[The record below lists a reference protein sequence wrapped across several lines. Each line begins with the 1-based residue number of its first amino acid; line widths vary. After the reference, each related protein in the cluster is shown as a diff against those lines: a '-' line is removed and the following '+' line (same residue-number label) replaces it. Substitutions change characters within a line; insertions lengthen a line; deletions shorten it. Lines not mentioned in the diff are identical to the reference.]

1 MSLLKKI
8 KVDELELGMYFCG
21 FEAAWLDHPFWKNRF
36 LLKDTAHLQ
45 QARASGI
52 VYCWIDVKQG
62 KDVTV
67 AEVDESEA
75 ESIEPESAA
84 AIESEKTEAPPAL
97 RDELPAVVGADPF
110 FEELEQAQ
118 RLCENAKDTTKAM
131 FADIRMGRVI
141 DMDRCMDLVDQVTA
155 SILRNSAAMT
165 SIVRLKLADDYT
177 YMHSV
182 AVCTLMVALGRTI
195 GMDEAACKEAG
206 LAGLLHDVGKA
217 FIPVPILHKPGG
229 LSPAEIDIVRRHPV
243 LGYNHLIKN
252 SNIPQFAIEV
262 CLHHHEKIN
271 GTGYPDGLSGAGI
284 SLLSRM
290 AAICDVYD
298 AVTSDRPYKKGWDPA
313 ESLTAMSSWSGHF
326 DKTLLS
332 AFVKTLGIYPIG
344 SLLKMESGRLG
355 LVIRQ
360 SAAGLTKPVV
370 KAFRYDS
377 NGDIVDSEVIDL
389 SDPAAT
395 DSILQ
400 RGGEEWLKYNGL
412 NKLWMQ
418 PTTLQPR

>member
-8 KVDELELGMYFCG
+8 KVEELELGMYFCG
-21 FEAAWLDHPFWKNRF
+21 FEAAWIDHPFWKNRF
-36 LLKDTAHLQ
+36 LLKDPGHLQ

-52 VYCWIDVKQG
+52 VYCWIDVGQG
-62 KDVTV
+62 KDI
-67 AEVDESEA
+67 AEEADEEIPEPSLA
-75 ESIEPESAA
+75 ETLSGQSSP
-84 AIESEKTEAPPAL
+84 APL
-97 RDELPAVVGADPF
+97 RDELPVVLAADPF
-110 FEELEQAQ
+110 FEELEQA
-118 RLCENAKDTTKAM
+118 RLLCESAKDTTKAM
-131 FADIRMGRVI
+131 FADVRLGRVV
-141 DMDRCMDLVDQVTA
+141 DMERCVQLVDQVTA

-165 SIVRLKLADDYT
+165 SIVRLKLKDDYT

-182 AVCTLMVALGRTI
+182 AVCTLMVALGRTL
-195 GMDEAACKEAG
+195 GMDEVACKESG
-206 LAGLLHDVGKA
+206 LAGLLHDIGKA
-217 FIPVPILHKPGG
+217 FVPIPILHKPEG
-229 LSPAEIDIVRRHPV
+229 LSPAEYDIVRRHPL

-252 SNIPQFAIEV
+252 SNIPEYATDV

-271 GTGYPDGLSGAGI
+271 GSGYPDGLSGAGI
-284 SLLSRM
+284 SLLARM

-313 ESLTAMSSWSGHF
+313 ESLSTMAAWSGHF

-360 SAAGLTKPVV
+360 SSGALTKPVV

-377 NGDIVDSEVIDL
+377 NGEIIDSETIDL
-389 SDPAAT
+389 SDPAAP
-395 DSILQ
+395 DSIRQ

-412 NKLWMQ
+412 DKMWMQ
-418 PTTLQPR
+418 RTA

>member
-1 MSLLKKI
+1 
-8 KVDELELGMYFCG
+8 
-21 FEAAWLDHPFWKNRF
+21 
-36 LLKDTAHLQ
+36 
-45 QARASGI
+45 
-52 VYCWIDVKQG
+52 
-62 KDVTV
+62 
-67 AEVDESEA
+67 
-75 ESIEPESAA
+75 
-84 AIESEKTEAPPAL
+84 
-97 RDELPAVVGADPF
+97 
-110 FEELEQAQ
+110 
-118 RLCENAKDTTKAM
+118 
-131 FADIRMGRVI
+131 
-141 DMDRCMDLVDQVTA
+141 
-155 SILRNSAAMT
+155 
-165 SIVRLKLADDYT
+165 
-177 YMHSV
+177 
-182 AVCTLMVALGRTI
+182 
-195 GMDEAACKEAG
+195 
-206 LAGLLHDVGKA
+206 
-217 FIPVPILHKPGG
+217 
-229 LSPAEIDIVRRHPV
+229 
-243 LGYNHLIKN
+243 
-252 SNIPQFAIEV
+252 
-262 CLHHHEKIN
+262 
-271 GTGYPDGLSGAGI
+271 
-284 SLLSRM
+284 
-290 AAICDVYD
+290 VYD

-326 DKTLLS
+326 NKTLLS

>member
-36 LLKDTAHLQ
+36 LLKDVAHLK
-45 QARASGI
+45 QARGSGI
-52 VYCWIDVKQG
+52 MYCWIDVEQG
-62 KDVTV
+62 KDVAV
-67 AEVDESEA
+67 EEPEQQEA
-75 ESIEPESAA
+75 EPEAGPESGAEPVSAEAA
-84 AIESEKTEAPPAL
+84 PGL
-97 RDELPAVVGADPF
+97 RDELPVAIGADPF

-141 DMDRCMDLVDQVTA
+141 DMDRCVDLVDQVTA
-155 SILRNSAAMT
+155 SIMRNSAAMT

-195 GMDEAACKEAG
+195 GMDEPACKEAG

-217 FIPVPILHKPGG
+217 FIPVPILHKAGG
-229 LSPAEIDIVRRHPV
+229 LTPAELDIVRRHPV

-252 SNIPQFAIEV
+252 PNIPQYAIEV
-262 CLHHHEKIN
+262 CLHHHEKID
-271 GTGYPDGLSGAGI
+271 GTGYPDNLSGAGI

-290 AAICDVYD
+290 ASICDVYD

-313 ESLTAMSSWSGHF
+313 ESLTAMASWSGHF

-360 SAAGLTKPVV
+360 SAGGLTKPVV
-370 KAFRYDS
+370 KAFRYDN
-377 NGDIVDSEVIDL
+377 NGDIIDSEIIDL
-389 SDPAAT
+389 SDPAAS

-418 PTTLQPR
+418 PMTLQPR